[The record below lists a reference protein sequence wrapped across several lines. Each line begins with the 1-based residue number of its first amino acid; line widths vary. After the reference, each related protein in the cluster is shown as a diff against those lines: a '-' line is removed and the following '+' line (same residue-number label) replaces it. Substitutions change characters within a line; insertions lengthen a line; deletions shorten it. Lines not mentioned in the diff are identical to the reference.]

1 MLKEFGVRDTDLNLL
16 VDVLFAITFSVA
28 RMGFGPYIT
37 YVTVTADNPIL
48 IKVRMPPP
56 SAKPFASQTNSIAT
70 TSDPC
75 HPTARMT
82 TCSVASALSGDGD
95 GAAAG
100 ERLLVPAD
108 PQDGQVQARQ
118 EEAAATA
125 AGQARRRQ
133 LMSSDRAGDLQEL
146 SILY

>member
-1 MLKEFGVRDTDLNLL
+1 ML
-16 VDVLFAITFSVA
+16 
-28 RMGFGPYIT
+28 
-37 YVTVTADNPIL
+37 
-48 IKVRMPPP
+48 
-56 SAKPFASQTNSIAT
+56 
-70 TSDPC
+70 
-75 HPTARMT
+75 
-82 TCSVASALSGDGD
+82 CSFASALPGDGV

-118 EEAAATA
+118 EEAAATT

-146 SILY
+146 YIILLY